1 MATFAKVVKPE
12 NLLIVDALNV
22 GFRFK
27 HKKATKFVDE
37 YIATVL
43 SLATSYECGTIIVAA
58 DQGGSEYRKSIYPE
72 YKANR
77 KDLYNNQTPEEKKQ
91 SEQFF
96 AEYERTLEAIDNHP
110 KMKLFRFQGV
120 EADDIA
126 AYLTSRMYDYGFDKV
141 WLISSDRDWDLLIT
155 KDVSRFSTVT
165 RQEIT
170 LETWPHPVPP
180 DQYISLKVLEGD
192 KGDNVHGFDGVGPK
206 RAADLITQYGSAYDI
221 YDAIPLAGK
230 QKFVQAINDNKDRII
245 LNYELM
251 DLPSFCQDA
260 LGHDNILEIG
270 RRLMKEF

>member
-12 NLLIVDALNV
+12 NLLIVDALNL
-22 GFRFK
+22 GFRWK
-27 HKKATKFVDE
+27 HKKATKFVEE
-37 YIATVL
+37 YLATVL

-58 DQGGSEYRKSIYPE
+58 DRGGSEYRKSIYPE

-77 KDLYNNQTPEEKKQ
+77 KELYKDQTPEEKKL

-120 EADDIA
+120 EADDTA

-170 LETWPHPVPP
+170 LETWPYPVSPEH
-180 DQYISLKVLEGD
+180 YISLKVLEGD
-192 KGDNVHGFDGVGPK
+192 KGDNVHGFEGVGPK

-221 YDAIPLAGK
+221 YDAIPIAGK
-230 QKFVQAINDNKDRII
+230 QKFVQAINDNKDRIL